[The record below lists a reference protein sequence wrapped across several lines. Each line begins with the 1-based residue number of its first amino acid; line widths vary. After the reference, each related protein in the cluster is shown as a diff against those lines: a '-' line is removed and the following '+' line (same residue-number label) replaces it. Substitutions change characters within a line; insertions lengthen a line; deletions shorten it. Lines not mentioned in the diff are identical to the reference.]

1 MIDENTPD
9 SSNIDFPD
17 SNSSSP
23 INMSMVN
30 IIGPSLPS
38 LSIPDV
44 PADVS
49 NDDIGNSNI
58 TTTNSII
65 DSFLPIQDNKSGVV
79 SNVSIETTTKTF
91 MVEDIKDLSDD
102 EFNVLISPVE
112 VIDERGSNNISSYG
126 IDNATLNNSSA
137 IYSIPIIGVINTFSF
152 MLASNI
158 DDLINVPIEG
168 IINITSVIND
178 GEGDLNNIPFDGI
191 IEITSL
197 VPDINDVDKKNIP
210 FIGIINIT
218 SSSLNNTSNDLYNI
232 PMMGFIKNTPSLSN
246 IGVGD
251 KNISIAGVINITSE
265 MSTTLIGN
273 QNNSTAETNLGNFS
287 NIPSDS
293 LADNELTKMPNLSSE
308 QSTEPTT
315 QKISKI
321 STELFEIEFQL
332 SVPTPLEQPDAL
344 LEEIKTQGG
353 FNSSN
358 GLTEEIFLEESHSAT
373 STNTTE
379 LR

>member
-1 MIDENTPD
+1 
-9 SSNIDFPD
+9 
-17 SNSSSP
+17 
-23 INMSMVN
+23 MSMVN
-30 IIGPSLPS
+30 IFGPSLPS

-49 NDDIGNSNI
+49 NDAIGNSNI
-58 TTTNSII
+58 TTSDPII
-65 DSFLPIQDNKSGVV
+65 DSFLPIQDNNAGGV

-112 VIDERGSNNISSYG
+112 VIDERGPNNISSYG

-265 MSTTLIGN
+265 MSTTLIGD

-358 GLTEEIFLEESHSAT
+358 GLTEEIFLEELHSAT

>member
-9 SSNIDFPD
+9 SSNIVFPD

-30 IIGPSLPS
+30 IFGPSLPS

-49 NDDIGNSNI
+49 NDAIGNSNI
-58 TTTNSII
+58 TTSDPII
-65 DSFLPIQDNKSGVV
+65 DSFLPIQDNNAGGV

-112 VIDERGSNNISSYG
+112 VIDERGPNNISSYG

-246 IGVGD
+246 IGD

-265 MSTTLIGN
+265 MSTTLIGD

-358 GLTEEIFLEESHSAT
+358 GLTEEIFLEELHSAT

>member
-9 SSNIDFPD
+9 SSNIVFPD

-30 IIGPSLPS
+30 IFGPSLPS

-49 NDDIGNSNI
+49 NDAIGNSNI
-58 TTTNSII
+58 TTSDPII
-65 DSFLPIQDNKSGVV
+65 DSFLPIQDNNAGGV

-112 VIDERGSNNISSYG
+112 VIDERGPNNISSYG

-232 PMMGFIKNTPSLSN
+232 PMMGFIKTTPSLSN

-358 GLTEEIFLEESHSAT
+358 GLTEEIILEESHSAT

>member
-112 VIDERGSNNISSYG
+112 VIDERGPNNISSYG

-358 GLTEEIFLEESHSAT
+358 GLTEEIFLEELHSAT

>member
-30 IIGPSLPS
+30 IFGPTLPS

-44 PADVS
+44 PADVP

-65 DSFLPIQDNKSGVV
+65 DSFLPIQDNNAGGV

-112 VIDERGSNNISSYG
+112 VIDERGPNNISSYG

-358 GLTEEIFLEESHSAT
+358 GLTEEIFLEELHSAT

>member
-1 MIDENTPD
+1 MDPSMMKENTSDP
-9 SSNIDFPD
+9 SVFPD
-17 SNSSSP
+17 SNSTSP

-30 IIGPSLPS
+30 IFGTSP
-38 LSIPDV
+38 SIPEV
-44 PADVS
+44 PADVP
-49 NDDIGNSNI
+49 NDNIGNSNI
-58 TTTNSII
+58 TTTDPII
-65 DSFLPIQDNKSGVV
+65 DSFLLIQENITGVEG
-79 SNVSIETTTKTF
+79 SFSIVTTIKTF
-91 MVEDIKDLSDD
+91 TVQDVKDLSDD
-102 EFNVLISPVE
+102 
-112 VIDERGSNNISSYG
+112 ISSYG
-126 IDNATLNNSSA
+126 NDNAALNNSIA
-137 IYSIPIIGVINTFSF
+137 IYRIPIVGVINTFSS
-152 MLASNI
+152 MLAIKSEN
-158 DDLINVPIEG
+158 LINVPIEG

-178 GEGDLNNIPFDGI
+178 GESDLNNIPFDGI

-197 VPDINDVDKKNIP
+197 VPDINDLDKKNVP
-210 FIGIINIT
+210 FTGFINIT

>member
-9 SSNIDFPD
+9 SSNIVFPD

-30 IIGPSLPS
+30 IFGPSLPS

-49 NDDIGNSNI
+49 NDAIGNSNI
-58 TTTNSII
+58 TTSDPII
-65 DSFLPIQDNKSGVV
+65 DSFLPIQDNNAGGV

-112 VIDERGSNNISSYG
+112 VIDERGPNNISSYG

-232 PMMGFIKNTPSLSN
+232 PMMGFIKTTPSLSN

-358 GLTEEIFLEESHSAT
+358 GLTEEIFLEELHSAT

>member
-30 IIGPSLPS
+30 IFGPSLPS

-49 NDDIGNSNI
+49 NDAIGNSNI
-58 TTTNSII
+58 TTSDPII
-65 DSFLPIQDNKSGVV
+65 DSFLPIQDNNAGGV

-358 GLTEEIFLEESHSAT
+358 GLTEEIFLEELHSAT

>member
-30 IIGPSLPS
+30 IFGPSLPS

-49 NDDIGNSNI
+49 NDAIGNSNI
-58 TTTNSII
+58 TTSDPII
-65 DSFLPIQDNKSGVV
+65 DSFLPIQDNNAGGV

-112 VIDERGSNNISSYG
+112 VIDERGPNNISSYG

-358 GLTEEIFLEESHSAT
+358 GLTEEIFLEELHSAT

>member
-30 IIGPSLPS
+30 IFGPSLPS

-49 NDDIGNSNI
+49 NDAIGNSNI
-58 TTTNSII
+58 TTSDPII
-65 DSFLPIQDNKSGVV
+65 DSFLPIQDNNAGGV

-112 VIDERGSNNISSYG
+112 VIDERGPNNISSYG